1 MSKTNENISD
11 NEFINV
17 EWDDNSEAIL
27 CRWCDHAKCYY
38 WLSYNAHQYY
48 YNIQCMISLPIM
60 TLSTI
65 LGAASFANISAFSST
80 MQLYLPLI
88 VGGVNIYIGILTT
101 YQQYFKISENNENF
115 RLCAKSWDKF
125 NREIELELYKQKKQR
140 KVCGLFL
147 KKIYEDYERLIDT
160 TPNFPTFIIN
170 KFKDMKKNLY
180 KREPHLHDYAI
191 SEPGILY
198 PIYSSHSIVKT
209 SKRNEKDR
217 QLQLKRFIQKENK
230 LDDVD
235 AIVDAG
241 ATKPE
246 DLV

>member
-1 MSKTNENISD
+1 MPKSNENISD

-17 EWDDNSEAIL
+17 EWDENSESIL

-48 YNIQCMISLPIM
+48 YKIQSLISLPIM
-60 TLSTI
+60 TFSTI
-65 LGAASFANISAFSST
+65 LGAASFANISTFSTT

-101 YQQYFKISENNENF
+101 YQQYFKISENNESF

-125 NREIELELYKQKKQR
+125 NREIELELSKQPKQR

-160 TPNFPTFIIN
+160 TPNFPTFIID
-170 KFKDMKKNLY
+170 KFKEMKKNLY
-180 KREPHLHDYAI
+180 KKDPRFVNI

-198 PIYSSHSIVKT
+198 PIYSSREMVNT
-209 SKRNEKDR
+209 SQRREE
-217 QLQLKRFIQKENK
+217 QLQLKWFIQKENNDE
-230 LDDVD
+230 DDEDDSD
-235 AIVDAG
+235 AEPN
-241 ATKPE
+241 KQQN
-246 DLV
+246 LV